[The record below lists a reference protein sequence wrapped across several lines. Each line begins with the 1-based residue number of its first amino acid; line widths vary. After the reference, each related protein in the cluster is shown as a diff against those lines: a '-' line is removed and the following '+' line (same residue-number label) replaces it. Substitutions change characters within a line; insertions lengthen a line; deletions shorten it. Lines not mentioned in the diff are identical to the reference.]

1 MAIIFGDY
9 GKRRSLDTKPLSDA
23 IARIAEN
30 LGTPQSRKA
39 YWEGENKK
47 SWENYKQEQLNNLFD
62 KTYQDNFSTLED
74 LRTSALGFSFDDIS
88 GAWNTYKQGAPTGTG
103 KYANSQEYGTAF
115 KEHEASRSANIL
127 NQIDLIRMQ
136 PGMNKR
142 SIQNA
147 LKNTPMMN
155 FLMKNNPEHFMEGG
169 KYHDLVA
176 PETWAEYRQ
185 KHGWNEPGG
194 VADFLGFGA
203 QDWAEGSLIGNV
215 GRGVVQ
221 YGLALG
227 GVATALYKLG
237 PGVANWLK
245 GNPAAAKAIENAAK
259 NVPESQRASWLKKT
273 GESIKKWL
281 MSDSIARKTADTS
294 KSILDKAKKIN
305 IDTLRPQYGTGQIM
319 KNIGR
324 GGAHFL
330 APEILGAGVEKI
342 TGEEKLGDAAKVG
355 LRASVGSYYLAPMMS
370 AAYKGLQKHGFRKVM
385 QEAVKRFGWKWA
397 AGTVGKLGVAGV
409 GGALSGGILTALMAA
424 WTISDIVQF
433 SKMLADMGTEEQGN
447 TNMYNKERAD
457 LNKISNNPAIMEN
470 LSPELKEKHLEV
482 QKSFNNPRK

>member
-1 MAIIFGDY
+1 MAINFGDY
-9 GKRRSLDTKPLSDA
+9 GKSRNLDTKPLSDA

-47 SWENYKQEQLNNLFD
+47 SWENYKQKEFNALFEN
-62 KTYQDNFSTLED
+62 TYKDNFSTLED
-74 LRTSALGFSFDDIS
+74 LKTSALGFSHVDMNT
-88 GAWNTYKQGAPTGTG
+88 AWSTYKTDAPTGTG
-103 KYANSQEYGTAF
+103 KYASSAEYSTAF
-115 KEHEASRSANIL
+115 KEHEASRAANIL

-169 KYHDLVA
+169 KYQDLVA

-203 QDWAEGSLIGNV
+203 QDWAEGSLIGNT
-215 GRGVVQ
+215 GRFALQ
-221 YGLALG
+221 YGLPAG
-227 GVATALYKLG
+227 GVVTALYKLG

-385 QEAVKRFGWKWA
+385 KEAVKRFGWKWA

-424 WTISDIVQF
+424 WTVSDIVQF
-433 SKMLADMGTEEQGN
+433 AKMIADMGTEEQGN

-457 LNKISNNPAIMEN
+457 LNKISNNPAVMESM
-470 LSPELKEKHLEV
+470 SPELKEKYLEL
-482 QKSFNNPRK
+482 QKSYNNTRK